1 MHYLLSSIRN
11 KLLLIC
17 GGGTLL
23 LLVAASVGL
32 ALQRQAVATM
42 TGEVEALHARQL
54 VLAQKKADFY
64 DQLLE
69 WKNALVRIT
78 DDQAADAHLAAYMTK
93 GKQLRQA
100 LAPFADD
107 PSLDTGTR
115 QLAAQ
120 FLAEHEA
127 LGKSYAKA
135 IADYR
140 VNFAIYTL
148 EEQSRDSD
156 KAVAASLD
164 KLTSSIDT
172 QIRRR
177 TDTIS
182 AEAQHAITISLAL
195 MALACAI
202 SFSAFLW
209 LLQRQLIGPA
219 RTLEHGLT
227 RLAQGDFSQRIV
239 AYTTD
244 ELGRIAV
251 SAESLRTDLGQLIGR
266 VTGSVDRVDN
276 AAIAVADASHSAAQS
291 GERQRDSANAA
302 AAGVDDVTAAISRIS
317 SNSEQVSQLS
327 RQGLDASSR
336 AAQRLDALG
345 RSMEE
350 TATVMQDVAKTAHAF
365 INNAQEITAMTKQ
378 VREIAEQTNL
388 LALNAAI
395 EAARA
400 GEQGRGFAVV
410 ADEVRKLAEKSGQ
423 SASEIDGITITLGEQ
438 ARVLETELGKGLKSM
453 QAIRHDT
460 EAATEAVADANACAQ
475 HTASEVSEISRAV
488 REQSDL
494 SARIAHNVDDM
505 AAMVRDNQGT
515 LARMAATSE
524 DLRSLARDLKA
535 SVSSFELAAGDV
547 GAPAAGAT
555 S

>member
-1 MHYLLSSIRN
+1 
-11 KLLLIC
+11 
-17 GGGTLL
+17 
-23 LLVAASVGL
+23 
-32 ALQRQAVATM
+32 
-42 TGEVEALHARQL
+42 
-54 VLAQKKADFY
+54 
-64 DQLLE
+64 
-69 WKNALVRIT
+69 
-78 DDQAADAHLAAYMTK
+78 MTK

-410 ADEVRKLAEKSGQ
+410 ADEVRKLAERTAKATTEIGTLVAGIQQETGNARTIMEVGAGNAASH
-423 SASEIDGITITLGEQ
+423 SAESE
-438 ARVLETELGKGLKSM
+438 AAMRSM
-453 QAIRHDT
+453 QHLLGLSQMMQGTIANSSRI
-460 EAATEAVADANACAQ
+460 ANA
-475 HTASEVSEISRAV
+475 
-488 REQSDL
+488 
-494 SARIAHNVDDM
+494 
-505 AAMVRDNQGT
+505 
-515 LARMAATSE
+515 
-524 DLRSLARDLKA
+524 
-535 SVSSFELAAGDV
+535 ELANVEELTLKLEVYKVLLGL
-547 GAPAAGAT
+547 
-555 S
+555 